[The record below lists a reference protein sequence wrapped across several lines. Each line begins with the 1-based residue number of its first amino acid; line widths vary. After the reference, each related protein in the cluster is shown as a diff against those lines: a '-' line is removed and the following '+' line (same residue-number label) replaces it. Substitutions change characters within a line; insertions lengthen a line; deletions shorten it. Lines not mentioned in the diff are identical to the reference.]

1 MGVEVESRRVLNT
14 DRVVETVFTKQPM
27 QMCREGF
34 DIENIWFSWRQG
46 HIVKIVIAGNKVVG
60 EQGEGF
66 GSRERIVEIAE
77 CSLLSIERLVDNFT
91 KRETTEFTVAV

>member
-34 DIENIWFSWRQG
+34 DIENIRVSWRQG
-46 HIVKIVIAGNKVVG
+46 HTVEIVIAGNKVAG

-66 GSRERIVEIAE
+66 GSRECIVEITKCTLFA
-77 CSLLSIERLVDNFT
+77 IERIRDNIP
-91 KRETTEFTVAV
+91 KREVTEFTAAI